1 MAVASLAATTLV
13 LGFRQVGGLQFLELA
28 AYDRLVQA
36 QPDLGVDPRLV
47 VVGITERDIQ
57 KLGQF
62 PIPDAA
68 LVKLLQKL
76 QSYQPRVIGLDM
88 WRGDIQI
95 QPGTN
100 RNAEADRI
108 ALVERLKS
116 SDRIIAI
123 AYVGD
128 EREEPIAPPPGLPIE
143 QIGFNDLAVDP
154 GGVLRRNLLYI
165 SDYLP
170 SGDFFPS
177 FSLRTALRYLQ
188 DEGIED
194 EASDA
199 DQTILQIGKTAFPPL
214 TPRFGGYANL
224 FEAQTYQIML
234 RYRSVRSS
242 VKQVSLTQVLED
254 QIDVKQFKDRVVL
267 IGTTGTSGRDY
278 VSTPYSSGLRD
289 QDTMPGVVAHAQMVS
304 QFLDA
309 ASGERS
315 LIYAWSE
322 PVEMLWILGWAF
334 CGGLLAWLV
343 RRPLGLV
350 MGGGAAIGL
359 LLLICQGLFLQS
371 AWVPLAPSFLVFL
384 GASGGVV
391 SYRAQQSQ
399 RQQKMVMRLLGQ
411 SSSPEIAETLWQ
423 RRNELLEDGKLPG
436 QALTAT
442 LMFTDLKGFSSISEK
457 LSPNQLLNWLNEYFE
472 VMTDVVVEHHGVINK
487 FTGDGLMAVFGVP
500 IPREERD
507 AIATDAQQAVTC
519 ALKMGAKLNELNKR
533 WQARGLPEVQMRAG
547 VFTGSVVVG
556 SLGSKARLEY
566 GVIGDSVNTA
576 SRLESVDKDR
586 QPSTC
591 RVLIAQETL
600 DYLSDHYE
608 VEAWGAL
615 SLKGKAEQVEVYRV
629 IDFVKPEDTQSDIS
643 S

>member
-1 MAVASLAATTLV
+1 ASALV

-28 AYDRLVQA
+28 AYDRLVQT

-108 ALVERLKS
+108 ALVEQLKS
-116 SDRIIAI
+116 SDRIITI

-170 SGDFFPS
+170 AGDFFPS
-177 FSLRTALRYLQ
+177 FSLRTALRYLR
-188 DEGIED
+188 DDGIED

-199 DQTILQIGKTAFPPL
+199 DENILQIGKTAFLPL
-214 TPRFGGYANL
+214 TPRFGGYVNL

-234 RYRSVRSS
+234 RYRSVRNS
-242 VKQVSLTQVLED
+242 VKQVSLTQVLEN
-254 QIDVKQFKDRVVL
+254 QIDAKQFKDRVVL

-278 VSTPYSSGLRD
+278 VSTPYSSGLND

-315 LIYAWSE
+315 LIYSWSD
-322 PVEMLWILGWAF
+322 PVEMLWILSWAF
-334 CGGLLAWLV
+334 CGGVLAWLV

-350 MGGGAAIGL
+350 IGGGAAISSL
-359 LLLICQGLFLQS
+359 LLLCQGLFLQS
-371 AWVPLAPSFLVFL
+371 VWVPLVPSFLTFL

-442 LMFTDLKGFSSISEK
+442 LMFTDLKGFSSISEQ

-472 VMTDVVVEHHGVINK
+472 VMTDVVVAHSGVINK

-500 IPREERD
+500 IPREDRD
-507 AIATDAQQAVTC
+507 AIAADAQQAVTC
-519 ALKMGAKLNELNKR
+519 ALKMGTKLNELNER
-533 WQARGLPEVQMRAG
+533 WQARGLPEVQMRVG

-586 QPSTC
+586 QPSPC
-591 RVLIAQETL
+591 RVLIAKETL
-600 DYLSDHYE
+600 DYLSDNYE

-629 IDFVKPEDTQSDIS
+629 IDFVKSEDT
-643 S
+643 

>member
-1 MAVASLAATTLV
+1 MVAAASLVTTILM

-36 QPDLGVDPRLV
+36 QPDLGADPRLV

-62 PIPDAA
+62 PIPDAV
-68 LVKLLQKL
+68 LLKLLKRL

-108 ALVERLKS
+108 ALVEQLKS
-116 SDRIIAI
+116 SDRIVTI

-128 EREEPIAPPPGLPIE
+128 EREEPIAPPPGLPIT

-170 SGDFFPS
+170 SGDYLPS
-177 FSLRTALRYLQ
+177 FSLRTALRYLR
-188 DEGIED
+188 DDGIED
-194 EASDA
+194 EPSAA
-199 DQTILQIGKTAFPPL
+199 DQTILQLGQTAFPPL
-214 TPRFGGYANL
+214 TPRFGGYATL

-234 RYRSVRSS
+234 NYRSVRSS
-242 VKQVSLTQVLED
+242 VKQVSLTQVLD
-254 QIDVKQFKDRVVL
+254 HHVDAQQFKDRVVL

-278 VSTPYSSGLRD
+278 VSTPYSSGLND

-315 LIYAWSE
+315 LIYAWPE
-322 PVEMLWILGWAF
+322 PIEMLWILGWAF

-350 MGGGAAIGL
+350 IGGGAAIGL
-359 LLLICQGLFLQS
+359 LLLLCQGFFLQS
-371 AWVPLAPSFLVFL
+371 VWVPLVPSFLVFL

-391 SYRAQQSQ
+391 SYRAQQFQ

-423 RRNELLEDGKLPG
+423 RRNELLDNGKLPG

-442 LMFTDLKGFSSISEK
+442 LMFTDLKGFSTLSEQ
-457 LSPNQLLNWLNEYFE
+457 LSPHQLLNWLNEYFE
-472 VMTDVVVEHHGVINK
+472 VMTDVVVEYNGVINK

-500 IPREERD
+500 IPREEWD
-507 AIATDAQQAVTC
+507 EIATDAQRAVTC
-519 ALKMGAKLNELNKR
+519 ALKMGERLQELNER
-533 WQARGLPEVQMRAG
+533 WQARGLPTVQMRAG
-547 VFTGSVVVG
+547 IFTGSVVVG

-586 QPSTC
+586 QPSFC

-600 DYLSDHYE
+600 DYLGDRYQIES
-608 VEAWGAL
+608 WGTL
-615 SLKGKAEQVEVYRV
+615 TLKGKSEPVAVYQV
-629 IDFVKPEDTQSDIS
+629 IDFAPRQGTQGG
-643 S
+643 